1 MEQAPEHQ
9 SGLLLLKKHQIS
21 KSMTDNREVL
31 IRVEDLTLIFG
42 KRKKEALE
50 LLNKGYSKSEILKK
64 TRCTVGINKAGFDI
78 RKGEIFVIMGLS
90 GSGKSTLIRCLNR
103 LNEPTAGNVYFKGHN
118 ITRETN
124 KQLLQ
129 TRRTEMSMVFQK
141 FGLLPHKTI
150 LENAAFGLEI
160 RGDDKI
166 EREKKAMTALETVG
180 LKGYEEQLPAAMSGG
195 MQQRVGLARALANDS
210 EVLLMDEAFSAL
222 DPLIKSDMQDEL
234 LQIQEKLQKT
244 IVFITHD
251 LDEAIKLGD
260 RIVIMKDG
268 VIEQIGTAEEILTN
282 PASEYVEA
290 FTEKVDRKTIITAET
305 LMFTKPL
312 LLQLKK
318 DGPMQAI
325 RKMRT
330 ASLNVLPVEDED
342 RLFMGYVWL
351 QDVLKLADAKE
362 SHLDKALKTEVPSVY
377 KEYTVEEMLPLISN
391 HNYPLAVV
399 DRANGKLLG
408 LVTQTSLIIE
418 ATRFG
423 DEEVRELIEIANDI

>member
-1 MEQAPEHQ
+1 MNSPTLVNFNTMSIE
-9 SGLLLLKKHQIS
+9 SNNNVKL
-21 KSMTDNREVL
+21 
-31 IRVEDLTLIFG
+31 RVEELTLIFG
-42 KRKKEALE
+42 KRKKEALAMLE
-50 LLNKGYSKSEILKK
+50 QGATKSEILAK
-64 TRCTVGINKAGFDI
+64 TKCTVGINKASFEVYE
-78 RKGEIFVIMGLS
+78 GEIFVVMGLS

-103 LNEPTAGNVYFKGHN
+103 LNEPTAGKVFFKDQD
-118 ITRETN
+118 ITREGN
-124 KQLLQ
+124 NELLN
-129 TRRTEMSMVFQK
+129 TRRFEMSMVFQK

-150 LENAAFGLEI
+150 LENAAFGLEL
-160 RGDDKI
+160 RGESKE

-180 LKGYEEQLPAAMSGG
+180 LKGYEEQYPSAMSGG

-234 LQIQEKLQKT
+234 LQIQSKLKKT

-268 VIEQIGTAEEILTN
+268 IIEQIGTAEEILTN

-330 ASLNVLPVEDED
+330 ASLNVLPVEDEN

-351 QDVLKLADAKE
+351 QDVLKLADARE

-377 KEYTVEEMLPLISN
+377 KDYTVEEMLPLISN

-399 DRANGKLLG
+399 DRDNGKLLG